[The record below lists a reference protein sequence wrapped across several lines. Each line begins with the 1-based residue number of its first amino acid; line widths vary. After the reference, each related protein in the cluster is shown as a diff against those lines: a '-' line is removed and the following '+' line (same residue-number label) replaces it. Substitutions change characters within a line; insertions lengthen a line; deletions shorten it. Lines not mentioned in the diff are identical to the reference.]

1 MHSSIVSYLV
11 TQQEI
16 TILQPLS
23 ITQIIGMIKLV
34 EDILNDKCYLPRF
47 SSLYSTLPTH
57 PN

>member
-34 EDILNDKCYLPRF
+34 EDILNDKSYLPRF